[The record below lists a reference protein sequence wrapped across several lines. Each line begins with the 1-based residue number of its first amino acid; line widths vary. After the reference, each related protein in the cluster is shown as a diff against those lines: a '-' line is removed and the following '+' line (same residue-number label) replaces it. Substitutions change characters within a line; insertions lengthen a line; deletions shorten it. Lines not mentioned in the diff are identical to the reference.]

1 MKLCIANTP
10 LILTDKNGV
19 DFRVE
24 RGETVQLS
32 AEQFEQVA
40 AHVTEIATE
49 KQPAQSAPEVTQPE
63 TVQTEDKQPEKPKRN
78 AKTEQ

>member
-63 TVQTEDKQPEKPKRN
+63 KPKRN
-78 AKTEQ
+78 SKAEQ

>member
-10 LILTDKNGV
+10 LILTDKNSV

-49 KQPAQSAPEVTQPE
+49 KQPAQPH
-63 TVQTEDKQPEKPKRN
+63 PK
-78 AKTEQ
+78 